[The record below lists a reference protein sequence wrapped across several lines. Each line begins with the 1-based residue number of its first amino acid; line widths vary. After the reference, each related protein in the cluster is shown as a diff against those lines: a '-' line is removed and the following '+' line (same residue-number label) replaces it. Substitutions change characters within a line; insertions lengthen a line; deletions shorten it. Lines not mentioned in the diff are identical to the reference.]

1 MFLPYHRV
9 CQKIIRDCN
18 FGKKSENYFSH
29 IALPL
34 DSDDDVSENVQS
46 SCTGSVAENTKSGSF
61 TNGIKKRK
69 KSNVEKSLDVVFQKL
84 QENTKDD
91 FLR

>member
-1 MFLPYHRV
+1 MEKNL
-9 CQKIIRDCN
+9 KITFHI
-18 FGKKSENYFSH
+18 H

-34 DSDDDVSENVQS
+34 DSDDDDVSENVQS
-46 SCTGSVAENTKSGSF
+46 SCTGSAAENKNSGTF